1 LTWIFKRLKEN
12 ELPFEEFVTLA
23 LYDPD
28 FGYYSAP
35 KSGLDY
41 ATSVDLSPVFPFT
54 LSRFVMRFL
63 AAAGDDV
70 CSVVDIGCGDGSLL
84 AGIRDNLPESVLS
97 RVRLIGID
105 RSGGRFR
112 PELASDPTLQ
122 FASSIEAIDPA
133 RPALALSN
141 ELFDAFPF
149 ARLVRREE
157 GLREL
162 TVKAEGDELGWGE
175 RTAREEYVRYF
186 VSRGIELEIGQFAD
200 ISLEWERFYGELA
213 GRIARG
219 VILTI
224 DYGFPQEKLFDV
236 RVRRF
241 GTAVAFHRHRLSR
254 DLMANP
260 GEQDLTAHINFTDL
274 QRAGESRGWRTA
286 GFARQARF
294 LLENGAAE
302 HPLLAPREVVE
313 LDSAEGA
320 VELAAMR
327 DSARRLL
334 LPDGIGDEM
343 RVLIQT
349 REIDLAGGART
360 KSDF

>member
-1 LTWIFKRLKEN
+1 MLRRLKEN
-12 ELPFEEFVTLA
+12 ELPFDEFVSLA

-41 ATSVDLSPVFPFT
+41 ATSVDLSPVFPFA
-54 LSRFVMRFL
+54 LSRFVLRFL
-63 AAAGDDV
+63 AAAGDGV
-70 CSVVDIGCGDGSLL
+70 CSVVDIGCGNGSLL

-97 RVRLIGID
+97 RVRMIGID
-105 RSGGRFR
+105 RSAGRLR
-112 PELASDPTLQ
+112 PELASDPELQ
-122 FASSIEAIDPA
+122 FASSIDAIDPD
-133 RPALALSN
+133 RPALVLSN

-149 ARLVRREE
+149 ARLVRRED

-162 TVKAEGDELGWGE
+162 TVRAEGDELGWGE
-175 RTAREEYVRYF
+175 RPAREEYARYF
-186 VSRGIELEIGQFAD
+186 ASRGIELEIGQFAD
-200 ISLEWERFYGELA
+200 ISLDWERYYSELA
-213 GRIARG
+213 GRIERG

-274 QRAGESRGWRTA
+274 ERAGEARGWRTE
-286 GFARQARF
+286 GFLRQARF

-302 HPLLAPREVVE
+302 HPLLAPRESVE
-313 LDSAEGA
+313 PASAEGA

-349 REIDLAGGART
+349 REIGLDEGPET

>member
-1 LTWIFKRLKEN
+1 MLNRLKEN
-12 ELPFEEFVTLA
+12 ELLFEDFVALA
-23 LYDPD
+23 LYDPE

-41 ATSVDLSPVFPFT
+41 ATSVDLSPVFPFAV
-54 LSRFVMRFL
+54 SRFVLRFL

-84 AGIRDNLPESVLS
+84 SGIRDNLPQSVLS
-97 RVRLIGID
+97 RIRLVGID
-105 RSGGRFR
+105 RSGGRLR
-112 PELASDPTLQ
+112 PELAADPSLE
-122 FASSIEAIDPA
+122 FASSIEAIDPSL
-133 RPALALSN
+133 PALVLSN

-149 ARLVRREE
+149 ARLVRREG

-162 TVKAEGDELGWGE
+162 TVRLEGDGLGWGE
-175 RTAREEYVRYF
+175 RPAREEYVRYF
-186 VSRGIELEIGQFAD
+186 TSREIDLEIGQFAD
-200 ISLEWERFYGELA
+200 VSLEWERFYGEVA
-213 GRIARG
+213 GRVERG
-219 VILTI
+219 VLLTI

-286 GFARQARF
+286 GFLRQARF

-302 HPLLAPREVVE
+302 HPLLAPRESVE
-313 LDSAEGA
+313 PASTEGA

-343 RVLIQT
+343 RVLIQV
-349 REIDLAGGART
+349 REIDLDEGRKT

>member
-1 LTWIFKRLKEN
+1 MLKRLKEN
-12 ELPFEEFVTLA
+12 ELPFEEFVALA

-28 FGYYSAP
+28 SGYYSAP

-41 ATSVDLSPVFPFT
+41 ATSVDLSPVFPFA
-54 LSRFVMRFL
+54 LSRFVLRFL
-63 AAAGDDV
+63 AAAGDGV

-97 RVRLIGID
+97 RVQLIGID
-105 RSGGRFR
+105 RSAGRLR
-112 PELASDPTLQ
+112 PELASDPALH
-122 FASSIEAIDPA
+122 FAGSIEAIDPA
-133 RPALALSN
+133 RPALVLSN

-162 TVKAEGDELGWGE
+162 TVRAEGEELGWGE
-175 RTAREEYVRYF
+175 RPAREEYVRYF
-186 VSRGIELEIGQFAD
+186 ASREIELEIGQFAD

-213 GRIARG
+213 GRIERG

-224 DYGFPQEKLFDV
+224 DYGFPQEKLFDI
-236 RVRRF
+236 RVRRY
-241 GTAVAFHRHRLSR
+241 GTAVAFHRHRLNR

-274 QRAGESRGWRTA
+274 ERGGEARGWRTA
-286 GFARQARF
+286 GFLRQARF
-294 LLENGAAE
+294 LLENGAAD
-302 HPLLAPREVVE
+302 HPLLAPRESVE
-313 LDSAEGA
+313 PASAEGA

-349 REIDLAGGART
+349 REIGLDEGPRT